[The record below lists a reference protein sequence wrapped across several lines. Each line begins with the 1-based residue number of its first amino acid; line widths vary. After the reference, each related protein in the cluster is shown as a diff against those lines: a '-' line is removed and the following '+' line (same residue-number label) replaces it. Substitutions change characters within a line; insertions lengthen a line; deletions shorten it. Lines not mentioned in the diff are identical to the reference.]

1 MLVSRAA
8 AIRTKATEWPE
19 ARTPRPD
26 RRKEGRHVALLRVG
40 VLHVRGNKDLCVVKN
55 ISAHGLSARAYR
67 QVAVGDEVHIEFKSG
82 EILTGKIAWT
92 HDWNFGIAFP
102 DPIDFEAVLASRWVT
117 EGQRRR
123 NLPRVPVICDGRL
136 KNGARSMDVTLLDI
150 SQGGARLRIGDF
162 PAALGEAVLTLPGLP
177 RIGGVLRWITHEQA
191 GMSFNDCL
199 SFDQLASWIHAK
211 RD

>member
-1 MLVSRAA
+1 MLVSKAA
-8 AIRTKATEWPE
+8 AIRTRAIDRPE
-19 ARTPRPD
+19 AQCPRQD

-40 VLHVRGNKDLCVVKN
+40 VLHARGHKDLCVVKN
-55 ISAHGLSARAYR
+55 ISANGLSARAYR

-92 HDWNFGIAFP
+92 QNWNIGMAFP

-136 KNGARSMDVTLLDI
+136 KHGARSMDVTLLDI
-150 SQGGARLRIGDF
+150 SQGGARLRIGGF
-162 PAALGEAVLTLPGLP
+162 PADLGEAVLTLPDLAQ
-177 RIGGVLRWITHEQA
+177 IGGVLRWIANQQA
-191 GMSFNDCL
+191 GMSFNECL

>member
-1 MLVSRAA
+1 MLVSKAA
-8 AIRTKATEWPE
+8 AIRPKANDFCEVRTLRPE
-19 ARTPRPD
+19 
-26 RRKEGRHVALLRVG
+26 RRKEERHVALLRVG
-40 VLHVRGNKDLCVVKN
+40 VLHARGNKDLCVVKN
-55 ISAHGLSARAYR
+55 ISANGLSARAYR

-92 HDWNFGIAFP
+92 QDWNLGITFP

-123 NLPRVPVICDGRL
+123 NLPRVPVTCDGRL
-136 KNGARSMDVTLLDI
+136 KHGARSMDVTLLDI
-150 SQGGARLRIGDF
+150 SQGGARLRIGASSID
-162 PAALGEAVLTLPGLP
+162 LGEAVLTLPDLAQ
-177 RIGGVLRWITHEQA
+177 IAGVVRWIANQQV
-191 GMSFNDCL
+191 GISFNECL